1 MRLLELFSGT
11 GPLGRA
17 FQGWEVVSLDVD
29 PKSPAAIPADI
40 LQWDYNMFPND
51 YFDCLWASPP
61 CTFYGCAR
69 TRAKTPRDLDLADSF
84 VRRTLEIIEYF
95 GTLFWIENP
104 WTGLL
109 KTRPVIQGIP
119 YVRCD
124 YCRYGSEYRKQT
136 VLWTNVPC
144 NLQTCGGKCGM
155 IVDGRHRKT
164 AQRGPGLRGAVRMTD
179 DNVSLDALHALPARL
194 CRDIFLASQA
204 FRHHLLFE
212 T

>member
-11 GPLGRA
+11 GSVGCS

-29 PKSPAAIPADI
+29 PQSPAAIHADI
-40 LQWDYNMFPND
+40 LQWDYKTFPKD
-51 YFDCLWASPP
+51 HFDCIWASPP
-61 CTFYGCAR
+61 CTMYSCAR

-95 GTLFWIENP
+95 GTPFWIENP

-109 KTRPVIQGIP
+109 RTRSVIQGIP
-119 YVRCD
+119 YVCCD

-136 VLWTNVPC
+136 ALWTNVPC
-144 NLQTCGGKCGM
+144 NLLTCDGKCGM

-164 AQRGPGLRGAVRMTD
+164 AQRGPGLRGVVRMTD
-179 DNVSLDALHALPARL
+179 DSVSLDTLHALPARL
-194 CRDIFLASQA
+194 CKAILEATVAFLRGVTMS
-204 FRHHLLFE
+204 
-212 T
+212 